1 MGTIWRACLTVWGTY
16 HNSRHWYYGA
26 CAPGGCMRH
35 CFAGTPPHTAAQ
47 TSGNR
52 IKRLPEAIG
61 KLSKLEV
68 LNLTSNQLTQL
79 PSSIGRLRRC
89 VAVCVCAAVRVC
101 AAVCVCV
108 RLCVCGCVCV
118 RLCVCVCVRLCL
130 RLRVRRSWV
139 VLATTRLKKLLVNH
153 NELTT
158 LPSSVAHLLGLTLVR
173 GVVSA
178 FVSVASHGP

>member
-1 MGTIWRACLTVWGTY
+1 
-16 HNSRHWYYGA
+16 
-26 CAPGGCMRH
+26 MRH

-89 VAVCVCAAVRVC
+89 VAVCVCAAVCDCVVTDAC
-101 AAVCVCV
+101 ASLN
-108 RLCVCGCVCV
+108 RETLQP
-118 RLCVCVCVRLCL
+118 
-130 RLRVRRSWV
+130 RS
-139 VLATTRLKKLLVNH
+139 TTTPACEPPAAR
-153 NELTT
+153 
-158 LPSSVAHLLGLTLVR
+158 SR
-173 GVVSA
+173 Q
-178 FVSVASHGP
+178 

>member
-89 VAVCVCAAVRVC
+89 VAVCVCGCVC
-101 AAVCVCV
+101 AAVCV
-108 RLCVCGCVCV
+108 RLCTVRNASCTLGWIAMPLQTASQSANSSSRSPPCLSYTSLSCRTRSALCTTTWYAPHSPCVA
-118 RLCVCVCVRLCL
+118 L
-130 RLRVRRSWV
+130 V
-139 VLATTRLKKLLVNH
+139 VVI
-153 NELTT
+153 
-158 LPSSVAHLLGLTLVR
+158 P
-173 GVVSA
+173 
-178 FVSVASHGP
+178 